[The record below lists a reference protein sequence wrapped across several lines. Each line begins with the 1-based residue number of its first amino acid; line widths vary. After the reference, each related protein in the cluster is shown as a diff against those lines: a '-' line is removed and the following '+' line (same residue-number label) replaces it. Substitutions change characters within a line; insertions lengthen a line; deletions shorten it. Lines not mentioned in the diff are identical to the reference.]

1 MLTDFLGLTLTD
13 ASETSM
19 LFLEWRKLMNGV
31 GVNSNMELL
40 DAAMARMNAAV
51 NGKADGFTLDPYTGV
66 LQLTTGGT
74 PIPGAAITVNLNQ
87 YYTKEEVNSFLE
99 DLEASMAN
107 NTTILDIQSNAIGDL
122 DYDSKSGALTMYNL
136 NGEQIGDTITIVG
149 GGGGGGGDSYS
160 MRLVSGMPST
170 SMTVATSSATEL
182 IATFYEY
189 YGNVETGVAG
199 SLAVDYKLS
208 NETEWKSYTTKI
220 VNMGVP
226 FRVDV
231 TEILTL
237 GATTNV
243 RLSVTGGESLMVRSL
258 TYNITQVEASIE
270 ALNFNA
276 AAVYTGNFDF
286 QYKCVGRNL
295 KKTVHFEMDGVECA
309 TADIGTSH
317 NTTQTQTI
325 QMLGKYTYGVH
336 DLCVYFTTPD
346 GATSNVL
353 RFAVMYNNGTSSA
366 PIIGALATREEITY
380 GDALTVDYAVF
391 TPNRETT
398 AELTIRVY
406 SIGQDGSEV
415 NYSTNA
421 LENIPNNV
429 SYTWQGV
436 VYPPSGMTYIEFK
449 SAETVRVLS
458 VLVKEI
464 ETEYDLQPV
473 SANLVYHYSSAGRS
487 NNDSNKELYQYKYT
501 TANGVVTNIQGTFD
515 GFNWVSNGYVDGEA
529 LTLSGTAV
537 HTIRLPMFSTSYV
550 DEAGQMISLES
561 AAGSTVTTNGRTF
574 EVELKVSNVTDIK
587 AQIIKCMSS
596 DHAGF
601 IVTPQNCW
609 LLSSNGTDVVLDDT
623 GFIEN
628 EENIAAAYIKD
639 GTRIR
644 LSFVI
649 EAKGTVQY
657 HLDDG
662 TAMSGQC
669 VNIYIDGQY
678 ANSFVYPDNA
688 RYAQSEFITI
698 GSDTCVTNIYDV
710 RVYNRG
716 LTAAEIMQN
725 YKASPIS
732 VYDRLL
738 RFEDND
744 VLNDDGDV
752 DYEKAIKKYNCM
764 LITGPLSPYKGANG
778 KKTEGKYECGTTLT
792 KPDGEGGYVT
802 EFNLLDKTDDGI
814 WVGANNVQGTSSQ
827 KFPIKNYKVYL
838 AKLGS
843 DGKVSKVKY
852 SLKGLDANG
861 NQLSIGESTL
871 CWKADFMSSDHAN
884 TFNANLA
891 DTLFTDK
898 TAAQVSDPRVQNTI
912 YGFRCLL
919 FQRDDENSPIRFA
932 GDGALNNDKGN
943 SKTFGLEV
951 GGDSGNNTTRQKWEF
966 LNNTEALCSFL
977 TDRLFESVV
986 VEGGVQKRAVQGLES
1001 TYPDQGD
1008 LKDDGLEPN
1017 YDYIQTLFTW
1027 VCQRANFWD
1036 ASAEKLETPLTY
1048 NGAQY
1053 TTERAYR
1060 KAIFLNELERHFNKN
1075 HMLVYYL
1082 FMEFVALCDNRAK
1095 NMFLQCMDVHTE
1107 SLVDVNGNPMSIRD
1121 AIDMTTGEVN
1131 ADMIDWERS
1140 TFAVWYPVL
1149 YDLDSCFGVENSG
1162 YLQIP
1167 YYADWNYHLNNTQ
1180 KFNGRESVLWLMVEE
1195 ALAQDLQ
1202 DEAKK
1207 LSDRPVGGGGLNYEN
1222 LYEYHIRN
1230 NAQLICPAVVNR
1242 DMEYKFSD
1250 PWVNGFIDY
1259 SSEGNPTRYISD
1271 YKYMQRGSRT
1281 EQKDAFIYRRANM
1294 LYSKYKCKKFLNNNI
1309 NFRCGTN
1316 GGVPASNSGITVEA
1330 NQVLYPAIKFGD
1342 GDAAVI
1348 SGAKTQAG
1356 VKATI
1361 TKPGTQETD
1370 KVGFSDTIY
1379 IAGGTFLTDIGD
1391 ISKFRPYEL
1400 QLQNAINLKKL
1411 TLGSDRG
1418 GYVNSQLKS
1427 IDTSGC
1433 KILEEINIMGCNSL
1447 GAVDLSKN
1455 GLIKRVLASNSSA
1468 MSIMLPNGGVL
1479 EELYLGTVSDIV
1491 VMNQIHLKEFS
1502 CDSYDSVTALR
1513 VENTPVI
1520 PTQEIVET
1528 RLPHLT
1534 GGLRLVGIDW
1544 TVNDTELLSRL
1555 VSHEARGKYV
1565 DNNGVLSD
1573 DASLYPYI
1581 SGTVHC
1587 ASIGSYL
1594 ISQLH
1599 RIYPDLV
1606 IDVDENNIIEQ
1617 YLVAFRNYDGTILDE
1632 QYIMR
1637 GSGAED
1643 PVTRAVN
1650 PIPTPTKPSSVSTI
1664 YTYVGWDAPFDEI
1677 LEETTIY
1684 VVYSET
1690 VREYTVQWY
1699 NGTTKLKSV
1708 TVPYGT
1714 CVEYDGPTPTNTSMD
1729 VNKVYHLFKGWDKST
1744 GCVEGDLVV
1753 AAQYDQAMSPTDKQ
1767 LAEMTP
1773 AELNALIKDGI
1784 LDSTGMNNNVI
1795 ISGDQID
1802 LRMGHDYDF
1811 NNVESIELIGL
1822 SDSPRVF
1829 DGTNYYNTG
1838 IALFGDDSPFTLVID
1853 CSGATVGS
1861 LVSCY
1866 ETHGFR
1872 LVGTDGHPQIHY
1884 GTSYTD
1890 FGNRGHRDIVVIR
1903 RKRGD
1908 TNLYVYAANKLKDKI
1923 LEKTFAS
1930 TLAIKHKAPL
1940 SFGARVTSDGY
1951 VDSYAKGKIYW
1962 SKLWKA
1968 DLGEIVCRQLVAWPR
1983 EPITMQAAGSSE
1995 TAFRMF
2001 KRTDNDK
2008 FVNCTFLMK
2017 HLLSYDRGMNT
2028 TDTIEGGWPASNMRT
2043 WLNTRVYN
2051 GLPDQWRILLQN
2063 VQVKSAISADAD
2075 TVVTLNDY
2083 IWFPSIYE
2091 INGSTSNSVY
2101 SLEGENTFN
2110 IFPTTSSKIKGSRDG
2125 TWKRYYNTRS
2135 AGSNQKGFVM
2145 ISSEGYTYTDNYGH
2159 AERGVCFGFC
2169 I

>member
-1 MLTDFLGLTLTD
+1 
-13 ASETSM
+13 
-19 LFLEWRKLMNGV
+19 
-31 GVNSNMELL
+31 
-40 DAAMARMNAAV
+40 
-51 NGKADGFTLDPYTGV
+51 
-66 LQLTTGGT
+66 
-74 PIPGAAITVNLNQ
+74 
-87 YYTKEEVNSFLE
+87 
-99 DLEASMAN
+99 
-107 NTTILDIQSNAIGDL
+107 
-122 DYDSKSGALTMYNL
+122 
-136 NGEQIGDTITIVG
+136 
-149 GGGGGGGDSYS
+149 
-160 MRLVSGMPST
+160 
-170 SMTVATSSATEL
+170 
-182 IATFYEY
+182 
-189 YGNVETGVAG
+189 
-199 SLAVDYKLS
+199 
-208 NETEWKSYTTKI
+208 
-220 VNMGVP
+220 
-226 FRVDV
+226 
-231 TEILTL
+231 
-237 GATTNV
+237 
-243 RLSVTGGESLMVRSL
+243 
-258 TYNITQVEASIE
+258 
-270 ALNFNA
+270 
-276 AAVYTGNFDF
+276 
-286 QYKCVGRNL
+286 
-295 KKTVHFEMDGVECA
+295 
-309 TADIGTSH
+309 
-317 NTTQTQTI
+317 
-325 QMLGKYTYGVH
+325 
-336 DLCVYFTTPD
+336 
-346 GATSNVL
+346 
-353 RFAVMYNNGTSSA
+353 
-366 PIIGALATREEITY
+366 
-380 GDALTVDYAVF
+380 
-391 TPNRETT
+391 
-398 AELTIRVY
+398 
-406 SIGQDGSEV
+406 
-415 NYSTNA
+415 
-421 LENIPNNV
+421 
-429 SYTWQGV
+429 
-436 VYPPSGMTYIEFK
+436 
-449 SAETVRVLS
+449 
-458 VLVKEI
+458 
-464 ETEYDLQPV
+464 
-473 SANLVYHYSSAGRS
+473 
-487 NNDSNKELYQYKYT
+487 
-501 TANGVVTNIQGTFD
+501 
-515 GFNWVSNGYVDGEA
+515 
-529 LTLSGTAV
+529 
-537 HTIRLPMFSTSYV
+537 
-550 DEAGQMISLES
+550 
-561 AAGSTVTTNGRTF
+561 
-574 EVELKVSNVTDIK
+574 
-587 AQIIKCMSS
+587 
-596 DHAGF
+596 
-601 IVTPQNCW
+601 
-609 LLSSNGTDVVLDDT
+609 
-623 GFIEN
+623 
-628 EENIAAAYIKD
+628 
-639 GTRIR
+639 
-644 LSFVI
+644 
-649 EAKGTVQY
+649 
-657 HLDDG
+657 
-662 TAMSGQC
+662 
-669 VNIYIDGQY
+669 
-678 ANSFVYPDNA
+678 
-688 RYAQSEFITI
+688 
-698 GSDTCVTNIYDV
+698 
-710 RVYNRG
+710 
-716 LTAAEIMQN
+716 
-725 YKASPIS
+725 
-732 VYDRLL
+732 
-738 RFEDND
+738 
-744 VLNDDGDV
+744 
-752 DYEKAIKKYNCM
+752 
-764 LITGPLSPYKGANG
+764 
-778 KKTEGKYECGTTLT
+778 
-792 KPDGEGGYVT
+792 
-802 EFNLLDKTDDGI
+802 
-814 WVGANNVQGTSSQ
+814 
-827 KFPIKNYKVYL
+827 
-838 AKLGS
+838 
-843 DGKVSKVKY
+843 
-852 SLKGLDANG
+852 
-861 NQLSIGESTL
+861 
-871 CWKADFMSSDHAN
+871 MSSDHAN

-898 TAAQVSDPRVQNTI
+898 TAAQIADPRVQNTI

-951 GGDSGNNTTRQKWEF
+951 DGDSGNNTTRQKWEF

-1095 NMFLQCMDVHTE
+1095 NMFLQCMDVHAE

-1180 KFNGRESVLWLMVEE
+1180 KFNGRESALWLMVEE

-1271 YKYMQRGSRT
+1271 YKYLQRGSRT

-1520 PTQEIVET
+1520 PTQEIVEA

-1573 DASLYPYI
+1573 DASMYPYI

-1594 ISQLH
+1594 ISQLN

-1617 YLVAFRNYDGTILDE
+1617 YLVTFCNHDGTILDE

-1643 PVTRAVN
+1643 PVTRAAN
-1650 PIPTPTKPSSVSTI
+1650 PIPVPTKESSVSTV
-1664 YTYVGWDAPFDEI
+1664 YTYAGWDAPFDEI
-1677 LEETTIY
+1677 LGETTIY
-1684 VVYSET
+1684 AVYSET
-1690 VREYTVQWY
+1690 PREYTVQWY

-1729 VNKVYHLFKGWDKST
+1729 ANKVYHLFKGWDNST
-1744 GCVEGDLVV
+1744 GCVECDLVV
-1753 AAQYDQAMSPTDKQ
+1753 TAQYDQAMSPEGKQ

-1773 AELNALIKDGI
+1773 VELHALIKDGI

-1795 ISGDQID
+1795 ISGDTFD
-1802 LRMGHDYDF
+1802 LVMGNDYEF
-1811 NNVESIELIGL
+1811 TNV
-1822 SDSPRVF
+1822 DSQEFVTLDAPRTF

-1838 IALFGDDSPFTLVID
+1838 VALFADDEPFTLAID
-1853 CSGATVGS
+1853 FAFDAQDLSGS
-1861 LVSCY
+1861 LFSCY
-1866 ETHGFR
+1866 EKNGFITSR
-1872 LVGTDGHPQIHY
+1872 TNLQL
-1884 GTSYTD
+1884 GTSLQTRIATSY
-1890 FGNRGHRDIVVIR
+1890 REILVIR

-1908 TNLYVYAANKLKDKI
+1908 NNLHIYASLQTEDAIKEEVL
-1923 LEKTFAS
+1923 TS
-1930 TLAIKHKAPL
+1930 TLSIRHNAPL
-1940 SFGARVTSDGY
+1940 SFGARVASDGY
-1951 VDSYAKGKIYW
+1951 IDSYAKGTIYW
-1962 SKLWKA
+1962 SKLWRA
-1968 DLGEIVCRQLVAWPR
+1968 DLGEFACRELAVWPR
-1983 EPITMQAAGSSE
+1983 STIVMQAVGLTDTS
-1995 TAFRMF
+1995 FRSF
-2001 KRTDNDK
+2001 KRVDNDK
-2008 FVNCTFLMK
+2008 YANCTFLMRD
-2017 HLLSYDRGMNT
+2017 LLQQSRKMCYSSKSDYGWYV
-2028 TDTIEGGWPASNMRT
+2028 TDMRT
-2043 WLNTRVYN
+2043 WLNTRIYN
-2051 GLPDQWRILLQN
+2051 GLPEQWKRLVQQ
-2063 VQVKSAISADAD
+2063 VQVPATMGTNTCSISISHDH
-2075 TVVTLNDY
+2075 
-2083 IWFPSIYE
+2083 IWLPAYRDLQ
-2091 INGSTSNSVY
+2091 STSDQLFMDES
-2101 SLEGENTFN
+2101 EGTFN
-2110 IFPTTSSKIKGSRDG
+2110 IFTTNESRKKTGVISTTDNEQSY
-2125 TWKRYYNTRS
+2125 WTRS
-2135 AGSNQKGFVM
+2135 LLQNQKHSYYL
-2145 ISSEGYTYTDNYGH
+2145 ISGDGRIINGWSDSTWIHGI
-2159 AERGVCFGFC
+2159 CFGFC